1 MRQRRRVTKRK
12 NTGLLW
18 RPGEEEGAGET
29 YVEEH
34 LKGQV
39 EHRTQE
45 RKDLWEVWAALPADA
60 LRNMQRQIWRRS
72 RDQFEVLLLR
82 RSGTRSVLHVGW
94 CSSVWRRTQQDGDRG
109 HLHVVLREHAGF
121 RCRCTSWMWVVLSLS
136 QGATSFC
143 QWMGFRIRVCGS
155 AKQVSKTQGK
165 QHMKNPGIWESMS
178 NLVFLRIKESRNFG
192 SLKKSSNPIVQESST
207 NPWISESWIN
217 VVIHESRNLW
227 IILEFTNSRF
237 QESRNNPRRIQ
248 TSRNPMKNQ
257 RFHRNPQ

>member
-18 RPGEEEGAGET
+18 RLGEEEGAGET

-60 LRNMQRQIWRRS
+60 LWIC
-72 RDQFEVLLLR
+72 RDKFEGGVEI
-82 RSGTRSVLHVGW
+82 SSKY
-94 CSSVWRRTQQDGDRG
+94 CSFEDLELGPSYMLADVPLWWRRTQQDGDRG

-121 RCRCTSWMWVVLSLS
+121 RCWCASWMWVVLSLS

-143 QWMGFRIRVCGS
+143 QRMGFRIRVCGS
-155 AKQVSKTQGK
+155 AKQVCKTLGK
-165 QHMKNPGIWESMS
+165 QHMKNPGIWESMN
-178 NLVFLRIKESRNFG
+178 NLVFCEDKGIQEFRK
-192 SLKKSSNPIVQESST
+192 LKKSAQ
-207 NPWISESWIN
+207 
-217 VVIHESRNLW
+217 IHKSRNCGL
-227 IILEFTNSRF
+227 
-237 QESRNNPRRIQ
+237 
-248 TSRNPMKNQ
+248 M
-257 RFHRNPQ
+257 